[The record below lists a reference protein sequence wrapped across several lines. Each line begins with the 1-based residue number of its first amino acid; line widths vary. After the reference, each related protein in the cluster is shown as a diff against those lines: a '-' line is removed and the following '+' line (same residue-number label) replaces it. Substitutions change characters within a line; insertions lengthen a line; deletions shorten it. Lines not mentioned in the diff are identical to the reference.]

1 MSLYYSSRRRLS
13 VACVEGEIILHKTYT
28 LAEIVPKCVD
38 HDDKPLWFRDHCKK
52 TFTSPVVCKHFA
64 RNCWRNNV
72 LKGDGCYYNGS
83 RLSRDHTVY
92 TTTPCQKVE
101 CDGNGTLF
109 LYTTFHLLPTEL
121 TPTVQN
127 FARMARQMQYKQYL
141 STASL
146 LLGLIVFRI
155 GVVSP
160 SQRSPQTSFD
170 SMRCSAGSKG
180 PFFEEKMGASMTTN
194 GLKEVRIIPVRNL
207 ARWSN
212 VIRMG
217 PSLFTHAFSLRVVV
231 AEIQEI
237 PTNPSRN
244 AARFVLLIEA
254 KNF

>member
-160 SQRSPQTSFD
+160 SQRSPQNGCLYDNQWFKRGENHSSAEPCQMVQCDQNGTLTIHTCLQPAGRGCGNPGNPNEPFPECCSF
-170 SMRCSAGSKG
+170 C
-180 PFFEEKMGASMTTN
+180 TTD
-194 GLKEVRIIPVRNL
+194 
-207 ARWSN
+207 
-212 VIRMG
+212 
-217 PSLFTHAFSLRVVV
+217 
-231 AEIQEI
+231 
-237 PTNPSRN
+237 
-244 AARFVLLIEA
+244 
-254 KNF
+254 